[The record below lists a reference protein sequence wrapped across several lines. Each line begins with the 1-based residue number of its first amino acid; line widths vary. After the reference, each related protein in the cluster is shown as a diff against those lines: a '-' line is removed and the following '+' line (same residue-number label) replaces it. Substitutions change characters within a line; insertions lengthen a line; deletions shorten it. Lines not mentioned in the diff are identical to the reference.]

1 MSEEVKAQ
9 SGMGHA
15 LSGESCSAIEHKKLR
30 EENERLKAAKDDA
43 ERSRDDAIGRCVAA
57 QEQVRVLEE
66 KLDQAYAWI
75 ANPDSPETSEEIL
88 AALRS
93 GNNEPA
99 AEPS

>member
-1 MSEEVKAQ
+1 
-9 SGMGHA
+9 
-15 LSGESCSAIEHKKLR
+15 
-30 EENERLKAAKDDA
+30 
-43 ERSRDDAIGRCVAA
+43 
-57 QEQVRVLEE
+57 VLEE

>member
-1 MSEEVKAQ
+1 VSEEVKAQ

-57 QEQVRVLEE
+57 QEQVRV
-66 KLDQAYAWI
+66 
-75 ANPDSPETSEEIL
+75 PETSEEIL